1 MAPPFDT
8 RSPPRL
14 LACACAIALA
24 LAACVAHGATP
35 PATPSSA
42 TDLHCPATLAQMPVA
57 DNMPQGW
64 VVHGTP
70 REQRLQ
76 RATFYDG
83 DPVGLGTL
91 VPDATHRAGL
101 TETSTW
107 LFGTGDSAHV
117 WIGCFY
123 RDASAVVARPLPGGL
138 HQCTT
143 VTRLTA
149 LGDPSEPLSVQCR

>member
-1 MAPPFDT
+1 MNPVDRFPS
-8 RSPPRL
+8 RP
-14 LACACAIALA
+14 LACALA
-24 LAACVAHGATP
+24 LATSLAHAASP
-35 PATPSSA
+35 PATASGP

-57 DNMPQGW
+57 DDMPQGW
-64 VVHGTP
+64 LVHGTR
-70 REQRLQ
+70 RELRLQ

-91 VPDATHRAGL
+91 APDATHRTGL

-107 LFGTGDSAHV
+107 QFGAGDSSRV

>member
-1 MAPPFDT
+1 MTSAFDD
-8 RSPPRL
+8 RSPSRRL
-14 LACACAIALA
+14 ALGLA
-24 LAACVAHGATP
+24 LATAASLARGATP
-35 PATPSSA
+35 PSA
-42 TDLHCPATLAQMPVA
+42 PASPTDLHCPATLAQMPVA
-57 DNMPQGW
+57 DAMPPGW
-64 VVHGTP
+64 IVHGIA
-70 REQRLQ
+70 RELRLQ

-91 VPDATHRAGL
+91 APDATHRAGL

-107 LFGTGDSAHV
+107 LFGAGDSAHV

-123 RDASAVVARPLPGGL
+123 RDATAVVAHPLPGGL

-149 LGDPSEPLSVQCR
+149 LGEPAEPLSVQCR